1 MSLISDFRRFP
12 KSIGE
17 LPTSYRESI
26 SYEEQI
32 LWLCNFIE
40 KEILPSIELSK
51 ETVEEILKSFED
63 LKAEVETSISNL
75 EISINQT
82 KVYSD
87 AQNDL
92 LKDYFEQQFRI
103 LDLRFDNIPDSLLV
117 WNPTNGM
124 QNDLNKTLN
133 DIYSQTR
140 TGALTASEY
149 DTLDLTATAYDNYE
163 LTATEYDTN
172 GKEELAS

>member
-40 KEILPSIELSK
+40 KEILPSIAISK
-51 ETVEEILKSFED
+51 ETVEEITSSINSLKEE
-63 LKAEVETSISNL
+63 LETSVSDL
-75 EISINQT
+75 ELNINGV

-87 AQNDL
+87 AQNEL
-92 LKDYFEQQFRI
+92 LKVYLLGLI
-103 LDLRFDNIPDSLLV
+103 NTLDQRFDNIPDSFLV
-117 WNPTNGM
+117 FNPTNGM
-124 QNDLNKTLN
+124 QNDINKTLN

-149 DTLDLTATAYDNYE
+149 DNLQLTANGYDSKQLTATA
-163 LTATEYDTN
+163 YDTN

>member
-1 MSLISDFRRFP
+1 MSLISNFRCFP

-17 LPTSYRESI
+17 IPTSYKDSI

-32 LWLCNFIE
+32 LWLCNYIE
-40 KEILPSIELSK
+40 KEILPSIEISQ
-51 ETVEEILKSFED
+51 ETVRQIVEAFDALKED
-63 LKAEVETSISNL
+63 VESKYNGL
-75 EISINQT
+75 EIQIDNV
-82 KVYSD
+82 KIYSD

-92 LKDYFEQQFRI
+92 LKAILQQQIRAV
-103 LDLRFDNIPDSLLV
+103 DERFDNIPDSFLV
-117 WNPTNGM
+117 FNPTNGM
-124 QNDLNKTLN
+124 QDSLNKTLN

-149 DTLDLTATAYDNYE
+149 DELELSATEYDSKE

-172 GKEELAS
+172 GKEELTA

>member
-1 MSLISDFRRFP
+1 MSLISNFRQFP

-17 LPTSYRESI
+17 IPTSYKDSI

-32 LWLCNFIE
+32 LWLCNFLE
-40 KEILPSIELSK
+40 KEILPQIDISQ
-51 ETVEEILKSFED
+51 ETVQKIEAAFEELKT
-63 LKAEVETSISNL
+63 EVETELATFELN
-75 EISINQT
+75 INQV

-92 LKDYFEQQFRI
+92 LKVYL
-103 LDLRFDNIPDSLLV
+103 LDLIRALNDRFDNLPDTFLV
-117 WNPTNGM
+117 FNPTNGM
-124 QNDLNKTLN
+124 NDSLNKTLN

-149 DTLDLTATAYDNYE
+149 DALELTATAYAAYD